1 MSIGFEIPFMMNT
14 VSNVNVAFELGKRG
28 NASTLNRG
36 LVLERFFRVNV
47 GITLFG
53 GDYDYW
59 FVKYKYD

>member
-1 MSIGFEIPFMMNT
+1 MMNT
-14 VSNVNVAFELGKRG
+14 VSNVNIAFELGKRG